1 MTETVGRINL
11 MLAPDATERW
21 ARRLADYLGALPVDL
36 HWTRTDT
43 AAVDLAAGGRVH
55 IAVVDAELPV
65 TGGLDVLRR
74 IRRLGID
81 LPSLLVCSRPDARL
95 LQAALGLGVYSVLQA
110 ERIPIILTPM
120 LCRVV
125 KQVYGVEWPPE
136 ERSN

>member
-1 MTETVGRINL
+1 MA
-11 MLAPDATERW
+11 APGAKGQWATGFAESLDA
-21 ARRLADYLGALPVDL
+21 YPVEL

-55 IAVVDAELPV
+55 VAVVDADLPF

-81 LPSLLVCSRPDARL
+81 FPSLLVCTRPDSRT
-95 LQAALGLGVYSVLQA
+95 LQTALSLGVYSVL
-110 ERIPIILTPM
+110 ESESSPITLAPM

-125 KQVYGVEWPPE
+125 RQVYGADWPWE
-136 ERSN
+136 DRAN